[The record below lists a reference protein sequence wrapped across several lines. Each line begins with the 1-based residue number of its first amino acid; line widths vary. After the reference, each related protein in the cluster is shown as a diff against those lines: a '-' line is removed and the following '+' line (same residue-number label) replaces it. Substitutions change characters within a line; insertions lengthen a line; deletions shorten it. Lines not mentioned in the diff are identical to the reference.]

1 MPDPDP
7 TDTGDPLPADVDAG
21 HVDTATLTAAL
32 DHLRSA
38 PADRGTVELI
48 VRRPGIG
55 EREILAHAELDPVL
69 GLVGD
74 NWAERGSRHTPDG
87 SAHPLMQLN
96 VTSARMSALLAAD
109 DDTRAL
115 AGDQFH
121 VDLDLGVDS
130 LPAGTRLAIGDAVI
144 EVTERPHNGCAK
156 YRARFGEDA
165 LRFVN
170 SPLGKELRLR
180 GLNARVLTG
189 GTVRT
194 GDAIVRL

>member
-1 MPDPDP
+1 VPVPDHI
-7 TDTGDPLPADVDAG
+7 DA
-21 HVDTATLTAAL
+21 AALTAAL
-32 DHLRSA
+32 DALRSA

-48 VRRPGIG
+48 VRRPTTG
-55 EREILAHAELDPVL
+55 EREILTEGVLDPAV

-87 SAHPLMQLN
+87 AAHPLMQLN
-96 VTSARMSALLAAD
+96 VTSARVSALLAAD

-121 VDLDLGVDS
+121 VDLDLGVAN

-170 SPLGKELRLR
+170 SPAGKELRLR
-180 GLNARVLTG
+180 GLNARVVTG

-194 GDAIVRL
+194 GDPIVRL